1 MRRALTLI
9 EMIFSMIIIAVVFTI
24 VPKIIFASN
33 KAIALGMK
41 EDALFNAYALMG
53 SITKLA
59 WDENTIISEGKILNT
74 TDNTCSDYRV
84 GGFLGSRNCID
95 STLFASSIGL
105 EGADYN
111 DVDDYNGYLEPITL
125 NGENRYNLG
134 VTVAYGSTQEI
145 KSINVSA
152 QSHADNNKIKNF
164 QSSFF
169 YDSANLGQINI
180 KKEQWQ

>member
-1 MRRALTLI
+1 MRKGLTLI
-9 EMIFSMIIIAVVFTI
+9 EMIFSMVIIAIVFTI

-33 KAIALGMK
+33 KSLQLSMK

-59 WDENTIISEGKILNT
+59 WDENTLVDGKILDT
-74 TDNTCSDYRV
+74 SAHTCNDYRE

-95 STLFASSIGL
+95 SDLAASTIGSD
-105 EGADYN
+105 GGDH
-111 DVDDYNGYLEPITL
+111 DDIDDYHGYLETVAVAGL
-125 NGENRYNLG
+125 NRYNLST
-134 VTVAYGSTQEI
+134 TVEYDATTPELKKI
-145 KSINVSA
+145 TVRA
-152 QSHADNNKIKNF
+152 ASHADNNKIKNF

-169 YDSANLGQINI
+169 YHSANLGHIHI